1 MEQVASGL
9 KGTQASLGVDSQHLV
24 PSGPGVGTGTSERNL
39 TTETRS
45 CQDRAK
51 AEARTKGSWIPEGTT
66 DADLSWGVI
75 SGARRIKLGL

>member
-1 MEQVASGL
+1 METIKPLSPRKVQ
-9 KGTQASLGVDSQHLV
+9 QD
-24 PSGPGVGTGTSERNL
+24 SERNL

>member
-1 MEQVASGL
+1 METIKPLSPRKVQ
-9 KGTQASLGVDSQHLV
+9 QD
-24 PSGPGVGTGTSERNL
+24 SERYL
-39 TTETRS
+39 TTETKT

-75 SGARRIKLGL
+75 SGPGESNWAFKSEQLWGLPWWSSG

>member
-1 MEQVASGL
+1 METITPLSPRKVQ
-9 KGTQASLGVDSQHLV
+9 QD
-24 PSGPGVGTGTSERNL
+24 SERNL